1 MWNVKCKIYNNSEEV
16 IFPLYHAH
24 YLSFAYSPAEY
35 EVESLWS
42 EKSLTP
48 IYFETKQKYDKLKIN
63 VYFKKANLAD
73 ISKFSEQLKNCEIIL
88 DSELTGG
95 KTFQC
100 ILKSS
105 DVVKAS
111 SHIYT
116 VAFDFDCLIFGE
128 EHEIDVTSATTS
140 FSVYGAK
147 ETEAII
153 SFENTTDLLISPAS
167 INEYSVINL
176 LPSEKIIIDGV
187 KKLVTS
193 NGQNAYDRT
202 SFFNFPRFKPG
213 ENAITVTGGA
223 KITIQY
229 RERY

>member
-1 MWNVKCKIYNNSEEV
+1 MRNVKCTIYNQGEE
-16 IFPLYHAH
+16 ILFPLYHAH

-35 EVESLWS
+35 EVDYLWS
-42 EKSLTP
+42 NKALTP

-63 VYFKKANLAD
+63 VYFKKADIAD
-73 ISKFSEQLKNCEIIL
+73 ISKFSELLKYCKIRL
-88 DSELTGG
+88 DSELTLG

-116 VAFDFDCLIFGE
+116 VAFDFECLVFGE
-128 EHEIDVTSATTS
+128 EHEVEVSDTSITIL
-140 FSVYGAK
+140 GAK
-147 ETEAII
+147 KTEAII
-153 SFENTTDLLISPAS
+153 SFENTGTDTISLAQ
-167 INEYSVINL
+167 INEYQVFNL

-202 SFFNFPRFKPG
+202 SFFNFPQFKPG
-213 ENAITVTGGA
+213 ESAITVTGSA